1 MKNSLVKFT
10 VRIDFVCFC
19 STEIT
24 RDQNI
29 RAETLKKGIKGMTNQ
44 VAVFLIY
51 ASKPVTK
58 QSLSD
63 DT

>member
-1 MKNSLVKFT
+1 MKFT

-19 STEIT
+19 STAIL

-29 RAETLKKGIKGMTNQ
+29 RAEKLKKGM
-44 VAVFLIY
+44 VVVFLVY
-51 ASKPVTK
+51 ASKSVTK